1 MQRFSDR
8 QAAPAAKKGSTAVM
22 AGFLTFT
29 KEKPINRVVE
39 VDISDIRPNP
49 HQPRSEFDIA
59 DIQSLADSILQ
70 NGILQP
76 LTVRRGENRYE
87 LIAGE
92 RRLRAAKL
100 AGLRAVPCI
109 ILDISS
115 RNSAIMALVEN
126 IQRQDLSFFDEAS
139 AIEKLITYYG
149 MTQEDAAAK
158 LGKAQSTIA
167 NKLRLLRLTAD
178 EREVIM
184 KYNLTERHARALLR
198 LAAPA
203 ERLAVLERVV
213 KQNLNV
219 EKTEAAVEEVIGKK
233 KVQNSYKKRSKVFQN
248 VRIFVNTI
256 TKAVETM
263 QAVGIAAESQK
274 IQHEDYIEYRVKI
287 PTTTAAAEAS
297 TGGYGIRPYSLFS
310 AYLHVKI
317 QARPYRGVRSYLA
330 VRHSNMRRV
339 GRVSLQRLGIGEGRV
354 QHQVRIR
361 GAGQR
366 LGVDMNLQ
374 QAGDLACQP
383 LKPCLDAGLDGGLL
397 GVGHLLQLPK
407 NNMSYHVHK
416 VIKSFISKKLVY
428 LFTFPKFKVQI

>member
-1 MQRFSDR
+1 
-8 QAAPAAKKGSTAVM
+8 M

-198 LAAPA
+198 LA
-203 ERLAVLERVV
+203 VLERVV

-287 PTTTAAAEAS
+287 PTTTAAAA
-297 TGGYGIRPYSLFS
+297 G
-310 AYLHVKI
+310 
-317 QARPYRGVRSYLA
+317 
-330 VRHSNMRRV
+330 RH
-339 GRVSLQRLGIGEGRV
+339 
-354 QHQVRIR
+354 
-361 GAGQR
+361 
-366 LGVDMNLQ
+366 
-374 QAGDLACQP
+374 
-383 LKPCLDAGLDGGLL
+383 
-397 GVGHLLQLPK
+397 
-407 NNMSYHVHK
+407 
-416 VIKSFISKKLVY
+416 
-428 LFTFPKFKVQI
+428 